1 MSKSSIIINS
11 FATLIVRGTTLGTRV
26 LAFILLAK
34 IADQN
39 VFGMLAF
46 LMACT
51 EIFRV
56 IADMGLDNYTIKNIS
71 QVRNEYDI
79 NHILSTAATQ
89 KYISALLIFLL
100 YFSIFK
106 LSNPEWSS
114 LYIAIFGLMAVS
126 PIFLNFSVNYYLARQ
141 ELSKILP
148 IIITTSIIII
158 AAFMFFWLRKNVL
171 LALCCVVVGEFIT
184 AIILSRKIIKRHN
197 IFRVPLK
204 EIIKNVSCHYA
215 IGIAM
220 LVAILYSRLDI
231 IFIKYFFSEINIAM
245 YGFAQ
250 RLTEPALFI
259 VGAFSANSYSLLSRY
274 YLDGIDAFS
283 LRIKKVVLLFS
294 GLGVIIVIATMM
306 AARLIVSAFYL
317 DYIDALPVIYL
328 LCLAILFKSVNLS
341 LTSTILAM
349 GDFKIITYVSLINL
363 IMSVIFIYSFLHL
376 FGMYGAA
383 LGIIVVESINT
394 VMQGVWVF
402 MRIRYKKNVA

>member
-34 IADQN
+34 IADQS

-71 QVRNEYDI
+71 QARNEYDI

-114 LYIAIFGLMAVS
+114 SYIALFGLMAIS
-126 PIFLNFSVNYYLARQ
+126 PMFLNFSVNYYLARQ
-141 ELSKILP
+141 KLSKILP

-231 IFIKYFFSEINIAM
+231 IFIKYFFDDLNIAM

-274 YLDGIDAFS
+274 YLDGIDAFAS
-283 LRIKKVVLLFS
+283 RIKKVVMLFACI
-294 GLGVIIVIATMM
+294 GI
-306 AARLIVSAFYL
+306 LIVVVTMLSAWQIVTHFYL
-317 DYIDALPVIYL
+317 NYIDVLPVIYL
-328 LCLAILFKSVNLS
+328 LCLAIIFKSVNLS

-349 GDFKIITYVSLINL
+349 GDFQIMTYVSLVNL
-363 IMSVIFIYSFLHL
+363 LLSVIFIYSFLSL
-376 FGMYGAA
+376 FGLYGAA
-383 LGIIVVESINT
+383 LGVIAVESVNSVI
-394 VMQGVWVF
+394 QGIWVY
-402 MRIRYKKNVA
+402 MRIRFKKNVL